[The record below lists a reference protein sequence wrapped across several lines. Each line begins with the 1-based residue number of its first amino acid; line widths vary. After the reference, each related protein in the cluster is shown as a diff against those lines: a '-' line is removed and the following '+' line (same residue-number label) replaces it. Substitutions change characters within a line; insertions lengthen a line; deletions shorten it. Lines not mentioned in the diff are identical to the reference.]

1 MVIMQDVGADSV
13 TPKSVAS
20 SSKSKLRYA
29 DIMPFD
35 VDEDDVVVGSNK
47 ESGHTSGS
55 SGEKRSFVDLDKSE
69 DENDNDKVKKPM
81 LNEKDKGK
89 EPMFAD
95 LDKE

>member
-1 MVIMQDVGADSV
+1 MQEVGDDTV
-13 TPKSVAS
+13 TPQSVAS

-29 DIMPFD
+29 DIVPFD
-35 VDEDDVVVGSNK
+35 VDENDVVVGANQ

-55 SGEKRSFVDLDKSE
+55 SGDKRSFVDLDKSE
-69 DENDNDKVKKPM
+69 DERDDTDKLKRPM
-81 LNEKDKGK
+81 LNSKDKGK

>member
-1 MVIMQDVGADSV
+1 MQEVGDDTV
-13 TPKSVAS
+13 TPQSVAS

-29 DIMPFD
+29 DIVPFD
-35 VDEDDVVVGSNK
+35 VDENDVVVGANQ

-55 SGEKRSFVDLDKSE
+55 SGDKRSFVDLDKSE
-69 DENDNDKVKKPM
+69 DERDDNDKLKKPM
-81 LNEKDKGK
+81 LNSNDKGK

>member
-1 MVIMQDVGADSV
+1 M
-13 TPKSVAS
+13 TPQSVAS

-29 DIMPFD
+29 DIVPFD
-35 VDEDDVVVGSNK
+35 VDENDVVVGANQ

-55 SGEKRSFVDLDKSE
+55 SGDKRSFVDLDKSE
-69 DENDNDKVKKPM
+69 DERDDNDKLKKPM
-81 LNEKDKGK
+81 LNSNDKGK